1 MCLKTS
7 YMCEGFLVTNM
18 RSLAYQKKNRK
29 KAKGL
34 NNLFFYHRL
43 SNIFIFPLS
52 SHK

>member
-1 MCLKTS
+1 MGLKNS
-7 YMCEGFLVTNM
+7 YMCEVFLVTNM

-34 NNLFFYHRL
+34 NNLFCYHRL
-43 SNIFIFPLS
+43 NNIFIFPLT